1 MPRFAANVSMLF
13 TDAPLVERYARA
25 AAAGFRGIEMLFP
38 YQEDIQA
45 IAGELRANGLT
56 QVLYNLP
63 AGDFAAGE
71 RGMANNPDRKQAFRD
86 GVHRALEIAEH
97 LNPTRMNCLV
107 GKRLPDV
114 PIETQWGM
122 VEENLAWAA
131 EKLAAAG
138 IRLVVEPLNAFDAP
152 GFMLSTPSAGF
163 ALVERINH
171 PNLSLQYD
179 LYHAQRMEG
188 NLVRTLTDRIGLIGH
203 LQIADSPDRH
213 QPGTGEINYPY
224 VFAAIDASGYDG
236 WVSCEYN
243 PLGTTEESLDWMTPW
258 V

>member
-13 TDAPLVERYARA
+13 TDVPLIERYARA
-25 AAAGFRGIEMLFP
+25 AAAGFRGVEMLFP
-38 YQEDIQA
+38 YGENIQDIA
-45 IAGELRANGLT
+45 AELQANGLT
-56 QVLYNLP
+56 QVLYNFP

-71 RGMANNPDRKQAFRD
+71 RGLANNPARRQAFRD
-86 GVHRALEIAEH
+86 GVGRALEIAEH
-97 LNPTRMNCLV
+97 LRPTRMNCLV
-107 GKRLPDV
+107 GKHLPDV
-114 PIETQWGM
+114 PDEIQWAT
-122 VEENLAWAA
+122 VEENIAWAA
-131 EKLAAAG
+131 DRLAEAG
-138 IRLVVEPLNAFDAP
+138 IRLVVEPLNAYDAP
-152 GFMLSTPSAGF
+152 GFLLSTPSAGF

-188 NLVRTLTDRIGLIGH
+188 NLVRTLTKRIGQIGH
-203 LQIADSPDRH
+203 MQIADSPDRH

-243 PLGTTEESLDWMTPW
+243 PLGTTEESLRWMAPW